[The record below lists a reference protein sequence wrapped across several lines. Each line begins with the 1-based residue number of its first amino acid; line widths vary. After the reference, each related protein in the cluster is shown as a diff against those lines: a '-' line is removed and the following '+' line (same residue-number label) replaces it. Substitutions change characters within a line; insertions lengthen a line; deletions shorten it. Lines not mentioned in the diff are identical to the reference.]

1 TLDLWIDEPNLE
13 TEAIPLTENIVLKI
27 SEEGKAI
34 GLEIISFSNL
44 SNEDIE
50 AIPQELRNALME
62 VMKKLTSKVLKI
74 R

>member
-1 TLDLWIDEPNLE
+1 VDTLDLWIDEPNLE

-44 SNEDIE
+44 SNEDSRQFPRSSE
-50 AIPQELRNALME
+50 MHLWR
-62 VMKKLTSKVLKI
+62 
-74 R
+74 

>member
-1 TLDLWIDEPNLE
+1 LEREVMLYYLASVDTLDLWIDEPNLE
-13 TEAIPLTENIVLKI
+13 T
-27 SEEGKAI
+27 
-34 GLEIISFSNL
+34 
-44 SNEDIE
+44 E